1 MRIEKDR
8 LTFMI
13 DHFDKWMKGFRNG
26 MGAYIENVI
35 KVDVI
40 GAQGQPTNDTD
51 PLNPRGVNP
60 KWAKL
65 TQLTIDLKGSSEIL
79 LDTRQMINFVKWIIE
94 DSDWD
99 DATDLVKVGWFE
111 DSGNRAYIAAI
122 HEYGLTGVTFRTPA
136 GQIMGGMPIG
146 RTPDARRKIQWWYEE
161 TGKRLYGQPMKVS
174 GVVVIPER
182 SMLRKAAD
190 MIEPHLADMA
200 LASFIKWL
208 RNIQIEEIKNVM

>member
-1 MRIEKDR
+1 MRIEADL
-8 LTFMI
+8 LTSI
-13 DHFDKWMKGFRNG
+13 INDFDVWIKAFKNG

-40 GAQGQPTNDTD
+40 GAQGPPTNDTD
-51 PLNPRGVNP
+51 PLNPRGTNP
-60 KWAKL
+60 QWKQL
-65 TQLTIDLKGSSEIL
+65 TQLTKDLKGSSEIL

-99 DATDLVKVGWFE
+99 DATDLVKIGWFE

-122 HEYGLTGVTFRTPA
+122 HEYGLTGVTFLTPD
-136 GQIMGGMPIG
+136 GQRMGGMPIG
-146 RTPDARRKIQWWYEE
+146 RTADARRKIQWWYEK
-161 TGKRLYGQPMKVS
+161 TGKELYGQPMKVT